1 MLIKLQNF
9 LLGKP
14 RDPFDTATRKSLSL
28 IAFMAWVGLGADG
41 ISSSCYGPEE
51 AFLALGTHEELA
63 IYLAIATAF
72 TVFIISYA
80 YTQVIEL
87 FPNGGGGYRVATRL
101 LGPYA
106 GLVSGSALIIDYTL
120 TISISVASGI
130 DAMFSFFP
138 LEFQWLKIFSAI
150 LLVLLLAFLNLRGMK
165 ESIKFLMPI
174 FLGFIFTHVAIIFYG
189 IFAHRYGLSELVPK
203 AVEESQSLGET
214 AGWIFVLSLFLKAFS
229 MGGGTYTGLEAVSN
243 NVNTLYEPRVKTAKL
258 TMLILAISLAFM
270 AAGIIFLY
278 LLWGVSKTEGQTLN
292 ASVFYI
298 ITETWSMGGVDLGP
312 IIVPI
317 LLMLETGLLL
327 VAANS
332 GLLGGPQVIANMAS
346 DEWMPKSFSS
356 LSSRLVVKNGILFM
370 TVAAILTLLITGGV
384 VRILVVLYSIN
395 VFITFS
401 LSLLGLVIYWIRHRQ
416 KPKWGRKLAVAS
428 VGFVV
433 CAGILAITIF
443 EKFYEGGWI
452 TLLITSLFIGVG
464 YMVKRLYRRLKTA
477 LEQNEL
483 QFADYENIAECLL
496 TEERVDKNAPTA
508 AIILDQTFGSGMH
521 CLLQIKKLFPG
532 IFKNFIFVT
541 VGELDSNIFSEEK
554 KWREM
559 RRRTKSTLRKYRNY
573 CNANGRFAKSYV
585 GYGTDI
591 AEKLSQLTD
600 RVIKDYPNTTFF
612 GTKFIFDNENIFTQ
626 FLYNH
631 IAYIMQRRL
640 HNKGKTM
647 VVLPMQINLCENK
660 CGKKLDDIIAP
671 AAPASSEPV
680 TDNNID

>member
-1 MLIKLQNF
+1 MLIRIRNF

-14 RDPFDTATRKSLSL
+14 RDPFDTETRKSISL
-28 IAFMAWVGLGADG
+28 IALMAWIGLGADG

-63 IYLAIATAF
+63 IYLALATAF

-106 GLVSGSALIIDYTL
+106 GLVSGSALIIDYVL
-120 TISISVASGI
+120 TIAISAASGI

-138 LEFQWLKIFSAI
+138 LELQWLKLPTAI
-150 LLVLLLAFLNLRGMK
+150 SLVMLLAFLNLRGMK

-174 FLGFIFTHVAIIFYG
+174 FLGFMVTHVGLIFYG

-203 AVEESQSLGET
+203 AVEESHMLSES
-214 AGWIFVLSLFLKAFS
+214 AGLLFIVSLFLKAFS

-243 NVNTLYEPRVKTAKL
+243 NVNTLSEPRIKTAKL
-258 TMLILAISLAFM
+258 TMLLLAISLAFM
-270 AAGIIFLY
+270 AAGIILLY
-278 LLWGVSKTEGQTLN
+278 LLWGVDKTEGQTLN

-298 ITETWSMGGVDLGP
+298 ITENWSIGGADLSS

-317 LLMLETGLLL
+317 VLLLETGLLM

-332 GLLGGPQVIANMAS
+332 GLLAGPQVIANMAS

-370 TVAAILTLLITGGV
+370 TIAAIVTLIITGGA

-401 LSLLGLVIYWIRHRQ
+401 MSLLGLLIYWVRHRQ
-416 KPKWGRKLAVAS
+416 KPKWRRKFVVALI
-428 VGFVV
+428 GFIV
-433 CAGILAITIF
+433 CAGILAITVF

-452 TLLITSLFIGVG
+452 TLLITSVSIVVG
-464 YMVKRLYRRLKTA
+464 LWVKALYRRLKNA
-477 LEQNEL
+477 LQRSEVK
-483 QFADYENIAECLL
+483 FVDYENIAECVL
-496 TEERVDKNAPTA
+496 THEVVDKYAPTA
-508 AIILDQTFGSGMH
+508 AIIVDQTFGSGMN
-521 CLLQIKKLFPG
+521 CLLEIKKTFPG

-554 KWREM
+554 KWRDM
-559 RRRTKSTLRKYRNY
+559 RRKTKSTLRKYRNY

-591 AEKLSQLTD
+591 VEKLSQLTD
-600 RVIKDYPNTTFF
+600 RVIKDYPNCTFF
-612 GTKFIFDNENIFTQ
+612 GTKFIFDNENIFIQ

-631 IAYIMQRRL
+631 TAYIMQRRL
-640 HNKGKTM
+640 HNKGKLM
-647 VVLPMQINLCENK
+647 VVLPMKISFVPENAVK
-660 CGKKLDDIIAP
+660 
-671 AAPASSEPV
+671 AASASLV
-680 TDNNID
+680 

>member
-1 MLIKLQNF
+1 MLIKLRNF
-9 LLGKP
+9 FLGNP
-14 RDPFDTATRKSLSL
+14 RDPFDNETRKSLSL

-63 IYLAIATAF
+63 IYLALATAF

-106 GLVSGSALIIDYTL
+106 GLVSGSALIIDYVL
-120 TISISVASGI
+120 TIAISTASGI

-138 LEFQWLKIFSAI
+138 LELQWLKLPSAI
-150 LLVLLLAFLNLRGMK
+150 LFVILLSVLNLRGMK

-174 FLGFIFTHVAIIFYG
+174 FLGFIITHVALIIYG
-189 IFAHRYGLSELVPK
+189 ILAHSYGLSELVPK
-203 AVEESQSLGET
+203 AVEESSTLKES
-214 AGWIFVLSLFLKAFS
+214 AGLLFVVSLFLKAFS

-243 NVNTLYEPRVKTAKL
+243 NVNTLSEPKVKTAKL
-258 TMLILAISLAFM
+258 TMLMLSVSLAFM
-270 AAGIIFLY
+270 AAGIILLY
-278 LLWGVSKTEGQTLN
+278 LLWGANKVEGQTLN

-298 ITETWSMGGVDLGP
+298 ITQDWSLGDVALGP

-317 LLMLETGLLL
+317 VLLLETGLLL

-332 GLLGGPQVIANMAS
+332 GLLAGPQVIANMAS

-370 TVAAILTLLITGGV
+370 TISAIATLIITGGA

-401 LSLLGLVIYWIRHRQ
+401 MSLLGLLIYWARHRQ
-416 KPKWGRKLAVAS
+416 KPKWRRK
-428 VGFVV
+428 FVV
-433 CAGILAITIF
+433 ATIGFIVCASILIITIF
-443 EKFYEGGWI
+443 EKFHEGGWI
-452 TLLITSLFIGVG
+452 TILITSLSIIAGLI
-464 YMVKRLYRRLKTA
+464 VKKLYNRLKTS
-477 LEQNEL
+477 LEKNEA
-483 QFADYENIAECLL
+483 QFADYENIEECILS
-496 TEERVDKNAPTA
+496 ESRVDKNAATA
-508 AIILDQTFGSGMH
+508 AIIVDQTFGSGMN
-521 CLLQIKKLFPG
+521 CLLEIKKLFPG

-591 AEKLSQLTD
+591 VEKLSQLTD
-600 RVIKDYPNTTFF
+600 RVIKDYPNCTFF
-612 GTKFIFDNENIFTQ
+612 GTKFIFDNETIFTQ

-631 IAYIMQRRL
+631 TAYIMQRKL

-647 VVLPMQINLCENK
+647 VVLPMKIELGTSVQNIRDVQ
-660 CGKKLDDIIAP
+660 KL
-671 AAPASSEPV
+671 SMV
-680 TDNNID
+680 